1 MQNIYKDIYTLQ
13 NNNRSYLP
21 TSECSLL
28 ISVLCF
34 LAPTCHP
41 ALLPSS
47 TLGSSPLALW
57 RKVRWRRRTWRRWRG
72 GLKSR
77 ASDTQR
83 HSTVRVV
90 RACRAL
96 QLYTAEGVLARTM
109 TFPKEP
115 CRSRLLFLVG

>member
-47 TLGSSPLALW
+47 TKRVYGRVCTNATL
-57 RKVRWRRRTWRRWRG
+57 RRATWHSGDVQRRSG
-72 GLKSR
+72 CSFP
-77 ASDTQR
+77 S
-83 HSTVRVV
+83 
-90 RACRAL
+90 L
-96 QLYTAEGVLARTM
+96 QHVPSLQGEREGVVS
-109 TFPKEP
+109 FY
-115 CRSRLLFLVG
+115 VW